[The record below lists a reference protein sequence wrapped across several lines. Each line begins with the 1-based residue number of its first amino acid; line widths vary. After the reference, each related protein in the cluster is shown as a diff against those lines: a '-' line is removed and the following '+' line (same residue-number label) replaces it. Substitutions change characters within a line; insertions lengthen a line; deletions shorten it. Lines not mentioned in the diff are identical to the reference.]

1 MESSRD
7 QCRKEGCG
15 GCETCA
21 GRYNGTPYAQ
31 VSKSLKGKMEDF
43 TDEQLQAELKRR
55 KREKQTEETRLA
67 KIRAHNAPIQKEI
80 QALQSKLHSLNL
92 KLKK

>member
-1 MESSRD
+1 MAGESD
-7 QCRKEGCG
+7 ADFDRKAENF
-15 GCETCA
+15 E
-21 GRYNGTPYAQ
+21 RVMNP
-31 VSKSLKGKMEDF
+31 SKFKDSSLGDF

-67 KIRAHNAPIQKEI
+67 KIRAHNAPIQREI
-80 QALQSKLHSLNL
+80 EALQRQLHSLNL